1 MNKFELD
8 FPIVFD
14 GAMGTYYRTK
24 SKLALPAC
32 EMGNIFDKDTVLSI
46 HKEYLQSGCKGIK
59 TNTFGA
65 NKRYLNC
72 NDDTLEQIINSGCDI
87 AMEAVDGQNTYVFAD
102 IGPIVENIE
111 EGILEEYKKIID
123 LFIAK
128 GLKYFL
134 FETFSRDLYLK
145 ELTEY
150 IKSQVPD
157 SYIITSFAINPD
169 GFTRSGDRGITLL
182 ENMNALESVDAAGLN
197 CIAGPFHLLEY
208 IKSIKLPAKTMFISP
223 NAGYPSVINN
233 RTYYSNSPSYFG
245 NTVADFIDYGFT
257 ILGGCCG
264 TTPEYISR
272 LSTTVESRQTQEVR
286 ITSKKPSERLKSDVA
301 DNMILKKINSGEK
314 IICVEYDPPASI
326 EISEYMKNVKKL
338 KEGGADAITIADCP
352 VGRARVDSSLMAYKV
367 KNEIGIDP
375 IVHLTC
381 RDRNLNATKAL
392 LLGLNVEDILNLI
405 IVTGDP
411 IPTAEKDEIKSV
423 FNFNSALLTKYIDE
437 LNQDLFTNKMNVAG
451 ALNINSPNFRLEL
464 KRAMKKE
471 AHGANMFFTQPCLS
485 EQAVENIKIAKNYLD
500 GKIMGGIMPIVSH
513 RNAVFMDEEISGI
526 TVDDYIIEEYKT
538 LSKEEASKR
547 AVSLSLEFMEKIE
560 DSIDG
565 FYLIT
570 PFNRVDIIGEIIK
583 KRKNRD

>member
-1 MNKFELD
+1 MNKFELE
-8 FPIVFD
+8 FPILFD

-24 SKLALPAC
+24 SKQQLPAC
-32 EMGNIFDKDTVLSI
+32 EMGNIFDRDTIYSI
-46 HKEYLQSGCKGIK
+46 HKEYLKAGCKAIK

-72 NDDTLEQIINSGCDI
+72 SDDTLEQIINSGCDI
-87 AMEAVDGQNTYVFAD
+87 AMDAAENEDAFVFAD

-111 EGILEEYKKIID
+111 DGILEEYLSIVD
-123 LFIAK
+123 LFIEK
-128 GLKYFL
+128 GIKYFL

-145 ELTEY
+145 EISEY
-150 IKSQVPD
+150 IKSKVED
-157 SYIITSFAINPD
+157 SYIILSFAINPD
-169 GFTRSGDRGITLL
+169 GFTRSGDRGITML
-182 ENMNALESVDAAGLN
+182 EEMSSLESVDAVGLN
-197 CIAGPFHLLEY
+197 CIAGPFHLMEY
-208 IKSIKLPAKTMFISP
+208 IKTVKLPPKTMFISP

-245 NTVADFIDYGFT
+245 NTVADFIDFGFT

-264 TTPEYISR
+264 TTPEYIER
-272 LSTTVESRQTQEVR
+272 LNTTLENRKTTEVR
-286 ITSKKPSERLKSDVA
+286 VVTKKPSERLKSEAA
-301 DNMILKKINSGEK
+301 DNMILKKISSGNK

-338 KEGGADAITIADCP
+338 KECGADAITIADCP

-423 FNFNSALLTKYIDE
+423 FNFNSALLTKYISE
-437 LNQDLFTNKMNVAG
+437 LNEDLFTNKMNVAG
-451 ALNINSPNFRLEL
+451 ALNINSPNFSLEL
-464 KRAMKKE
+464 KRALKKE
-471 AHGANMFFTQPCLS
+471 ANGANMFFTQPCLS
-485 EQAVENIKIAKNYLD
+485 EQAVENLKIAKDYLE

-526 TVDDYIIEEYKT
+526 TVDDSIIEEYKN

-547 AVSLSLEFMEKIE
+547 AVTLSLEFMDKIE
-560 DSIDG
+560 DYVDG

-570 PFNRVDIIGEIIK
+570 PFNRVDIIEEIVG
-583 KRKNRD
+583 KR

>member
-1 MNKFELD
+1 MNKFELE
-8 FPIVFD
+8 FPILFD

-24 SKLALPAC
+24 STQQLPAC
-32 EMGNIFDKDTVLSI
+32 EMGNIFDRDTVFSI
-46 HKEYLQSGCKGIK
+46 HKEYLKAGCKAIK

-72 NDDTLEQIINSGCDI
+72 SGETLEQIINSGCDI
-87 AMEAVDGQNTYVFAD
+87 ALEAIKEEDAFVFAD

-111 EGILEEYKKIID
+111 DGILEEYLAIVD

-128 GLKYFL
+128 GIKYFI

-145 ELTEY
+145 EISEY
-150 IKSQVPD
+150 IKSKVPD
-157 SYIITSFAINPD
+157 SYIILSFAINPD

-182 ENMNALESVDAAGLN
+182 EEMSSLETVDAVGLN
-197 CIAGPFHLLEY
+197 CIAGPFHLMEY
-208 IKSIKLPAKTMFISP
+208 IKTVKLPPKTMFISP

-264 TTPEYISR
+264 TTPEYIER
-272 LSTTVESRQTQEVR
+272 LNTTLENRKTTEVR
-286 ITSKKPSERLKSDVA
+286 VVTKKPSERLKSEAA
-301 DNMILKKINSGEK
+301 DNMILKKISSGNK
-314 IICVEYDPPASI
+314 IISVEYDPPASI
-326 EISEYMKNVKKL
+326 EISEYMKNVKRL
-338 KEGGADAITIADCP
+338 KECGADAITIADCP

-423 FNFNSALLTKYIDE
+423 FNFNSALLTKYISE
-437 LNQDLFTNKMNVAG
+437 LNEDLFTNKMNIAG
-451 ALNINSPNFRLEL
+451 ALNINSPNFSLEL
-464 KRAMKKE
+464 KRALKKE
-471 AHGANMFFTQPCLS
+471 ANGANMFFTQPCLS
-485 EQAVENIKIAKNYLD
+485 EQAVENLKIAKKYLEA
-500 GKIMGGIMPIVSH
+500 KIMGGIMPIVSH

-526 TVDDYIIEEYKT
+526 TVDDSIIEEYKN

-547 AVSLSLEFMEKIE
+547 AVTLSLEFMDKIE
-560 DSIDG
+560 DYVDG

-570 PFNRVDIIGEIIK
+570 PFNRVDIIEEIVG
-583 KRKNRD
+583 KR

>member
-1 MNKFELD
+1 MNTFELNL
-8 FPIVFD
+8 PLLFD

-24 SKLALPAC
+24 SKQNLPTC
-32 EMGNIFDKDTVLSI
+32 EMGNIFDRETILSI
-46 HKEYLQSGCKGIK
+46 HKEYLKAGCHAIK

-65 NKRYLNC
+65 NTRYLNC
-72 NDDTLEQIINSGCDI
+72 TDEILDQVIDAGCDI
-87 AMEAVDGQNTYVFAD
+87 ALEAVKGHKAFVFAD
-102 IGPIVENIE
+102 IGPIVENLE
-111 EGILEEYKKIID
+111 EGILEEYKKIVD

-128 GLKYFL
+128 GIKYFL

-145 ELTEY
+145 EITEY
-150 IKSQVPD
+150 IRSKDPD
-157 SYIITSFAINPD
+157 SYIIVSFAINPD
-169 GFTRSGDRGITLL
+169 GFTRTGDRGITLL
-182 ENMNALESVDAAGLN
+182 EEMSGLDSINAVGLN
-197 CIAGPFHLLEY
+197 CITGPFHLMEY
-208 IKSIKLPAKTMFISP
+208 IKTVNLPAKTLFISP

-245 NTVADFIDYGFT
+245 NTVVDFLDFGFE

-264 TTPEYISR
+264 TTPEYIER
-272 LSTTVESRQTQEVR
+272 LHTNLESRKAPEVR
-286 ITSKKPSERLKSDVA
+286 IVSKKPSERLKSDIA
-301 DNMILKKINSGEK
+301 DNMILKKISSDKK

-326 EISEYMKNVKKL
+326 EISEYMKNAKKL
-338 KEGGADAITIADCP
+338 KEDGVDAITIADCP

-411 IPTAEKDEIKSV
+411 IPSADKDEIKSV
-423 FNFNSALLTKYIDE
+423 FNFNSTLLMKYIDE
-437 LNQDLFTNKMNVAG
+437 LNEDLFTNKMNTAG
-451 ALNINSPNFRLEL
+451 ALNINSPNFSLEL
-464 KRAMKKE
+464 KRAIKKE

-485 EQAVENIKIAKNYLD
+485 DQALENLKIAKEYLE

-513 RNAVFMDEEISGI
+513 RNAVFMEEEISGI
-526 TVDDYIIEEYKT
+526 HVDDSIIKEYKD
-538 LSKEEASKR
+538 LSKEEASQR
-547 AVSLSLEFMEKIE
+547 AVTLSLEFMEKME
-560 DSIDG
+560 DSVDG

-570 PFNRVDIIGEIIK
+570 PFNRVDIIQSIVREYK
-583 KRKNRD
+583 D